1 MEMFGFTKAQIE
13 EYRNSIRPQHFDVL
27 EENWNALRWFLDI
40 DDLFRVD
47 QGVVIGLDIQAIKA
61 DAEMAGREIKPQDYE
76 KLRTIGRVA
85 AAELNKKAQR

>member
-1 MEMFGFTKAQIE
+1 MRALGFNEAQIDQYLRE
-13 EYRNSIRPQHFDVL
+13 HIPQHFDVL
-27 EENWNALRWFLDI
+27 EENWNALRWFLEV